1 MMAMHASC
9 TIARY
14 TILEALRNRWLW
26 LLLGLTLAAI
36 GLSSL
41 LDAMALT
48 ESRQLQ
54 ISLLSS
60 LLRVA
65 SVFLLTTFVISS
77 MAREAA
83 DKGQQ
88 WLLAHAFPRA
98 TYLAGKLLGYALLAL
113 LPVLL
118 SGLLAACYAPALQA
132 GAWALALLC
141 ECWIM
146 LAFAVLCMVG
156 LQQVPAAL
164 AACSGFYLLARSIG
178 TLQLLAHGSR
188 PDGSQGSAAGLLFD
202 LLGTLLPH
210 LDRYARSDWLVY
222 GGASLHDLT
231 AMLLQTALFLTLL
244 VLAALYDLY
253 RKAI

>member
-1 MMAMHASC
+1 MSASLA
-9 TIARY
+9 IARY
-14 TILEALRNRWLW
+14 TLLEAVRNRWLW
-26 LLLGLTLAAI
+26 LLLGLALAAI

-48 ESRQLQ
+48 ESRQIQLA
-54 ISLLSS
+54 LLASM
-60 LLRVA
+60 LRLA
-65 SVFLLTTFVISS
+65 SVFLVTTFVVSS

-88 WLLAHAFPRA
+88 MLLALAFPRA
-98 TYLAGKLLGYALLAL
+98 TYLAGKLLGYAALAL
-113 LPVLL
+113 LPAVLF
-118 SGLLAACYAPALQA
+118 GLLACCYAPPSQA
-132 GAWALALLC
+132 GLWALALLC

-146 LAFAVLCMVG
+146 VAFAVLCMVSM
-156 LQQVPAAL
+156 QQLPAAL

-188 PDGSQGSAAGLLFD
+188 PDGSAGGAASHVFD

-210 LDRYARSDWLVY
+210 LDRYGSSDWLVY
-222 GGASLHDLT
+222 QAASLQDL
-231 AMLLQTALFLTLL
+231 AGMLAQTALFVTLL

-253 RKAI
+253 RKAV